1 MLLFLILGLHT
12 IIYSSSL
19 DFKGIEECVNLK
31 MVDKRYRRITP
42 HDMFA
47 FHYGDQSVEVFNVL
61 SQREIKTVEFLRQC
75 IELLNAEL
83 FLNRY
88 NISLPPLGT
97 YAIVLGV
104 LTAIA

>member
-1 MLLFLILGLHT
+1 MLLFLIRVHT
-12 IIYSSSL
+12 VSYSASL

-75 IELLNAEL
+75 IELLNADL

-88 NISLPPLGT
+88 NFSLLQRELMQC
-97 YAIVLGV
+97 Y
-104 LTAIA
+104 